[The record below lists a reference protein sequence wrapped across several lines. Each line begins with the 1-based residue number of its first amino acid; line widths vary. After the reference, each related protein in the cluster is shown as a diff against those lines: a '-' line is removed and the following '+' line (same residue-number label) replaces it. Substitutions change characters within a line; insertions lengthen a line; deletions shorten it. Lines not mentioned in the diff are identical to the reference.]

1 MARIRRLEKSVDY
14 DNGVVSVKVIATGQE
29 LVCDSN
35 QLPAEIKGKL
45 IPLALS
51 HRIGDSA
58 AGREGE
64 EAFDAMTKVW
74 EGLMAGNFTIRQ
86 PAAKGLSKKEIQEK
100 LSSLSGKE
108 ASAAA
113 ALLEKLGIT
122 L

>member
-1 MARIRRLEKSVDY
+1 MARVRRLEKNVDY
-14 DNGVVSVKVIATGQE
+14 ENGVVSVKVIATGQE
-29 LVCDSN
+29 VVCDSN
-35 QLPAEIKGKL
+35 QLPEEIKAKL

-64 EAFDAMTKVW
+64 EAFEAMTKVW

-86 PAAKGLSKKEIQEK
+86 PAAKGLSKKEITEK
-100 LSSLSGKE
+100 LASLSGKE
-108 ASAAA
+108 ATAAA
-113 ALLEKLGIT
+113 ALLKKLGIS